1 MRGWDIRVRWPR
13 RAALLRGAVLAAWTA
28 LASVVLLGSPLE
40 ADEFTRTTH
49 YTARLFSG
57 GTLIV
62 DSRVGDIHVT
72 GWDEPRVEIDAQK
85 LVRAGNQAGADRMFE
100 RIRVALKG
108 RDKTVRLST
117 LYPSRRLWRPFR
129 GESRLT
135 VNFEIKMPYDASLV
149 LQCVD
154 GDVHVEGL
162 TANERLHVNYGD
174 VEIDVPSVDALRSL
188 YAHTWLGYVQSD
200 LHGREQDGTGLK
212 QQIAFWNP
220 AGKQEVAVQVRMGGV
235 FIYSGQQW

>member
-1 MRGWDIRVRWPR
+1 M
-13 RAALLRGAVLAAWTA
+13 L
-28 LASVVLLGSPLE
+28 LLGSPLA

-49 YTARLFSG
+49 YSARLFSG

-72 GWDEPRVEIDAQK
+72 GWDEPRVEVDAEK
-85 LVRAGNQAGADRMFE
+85 LVRAGNQTGANSMFE
-100 RIRVALKG
+100 RIKVALEG

-117 LYPSRRLWRPFR
+117 IYPSRKLWRPFR
-129 GESRLT
+129 GESKLT
-135 VNFEIKMPYDASLV
+135 VNFDIKMPYDASLV
-149 LQCVD
+149 LRCVD
-154 GDVHVEGL
+154 GDVRVEGV
-162 TANERLHVNYGD
+162 TANEHLRVNYGD
-174 VEIDVPSVDALRSL
+174 VEVDVPSVEALRSL

-200 LHGREQDGTGLK
+200 LHGREEDGAGVK

-220 AGKQEVAVQVRMGGV
+220 AGKQEVAVRVRMGGV